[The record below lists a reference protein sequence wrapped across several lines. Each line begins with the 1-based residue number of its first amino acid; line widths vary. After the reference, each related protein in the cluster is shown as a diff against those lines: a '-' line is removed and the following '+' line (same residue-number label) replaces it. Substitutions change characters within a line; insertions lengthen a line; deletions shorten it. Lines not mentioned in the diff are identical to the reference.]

1 MITDSLVRG
10 LLLKVRVSLL
20 NRDEAYES
28 ILNKQNEEEETLL
41 ARINISM
48 ATWSEIVRLPTSKL
62 GLTFSVVNTELPDAL
77 QAWVKADGI
86 EKKEEEAVKMKELLE
101 KKGVIMRMSSEETD
115 LGEAVRMWN
124 DRNKNLGEYW
134 RSLHGALLNQ
144 NQNDKNDVWDDDA
157 DYGDS
162 PQASIISYSTYHWGK

>member
-48 ATWSEIVRLPTSKL
+48 ATWSEIVRLPTSKH
-62 GLTFSVVNTELPDAL
+62 GLRFSVVNTELPKAL
-77 QAWVKADGI
+77 QAFLK
-86 EKKEEEAVKMKELLE
+86 
-101 KKGVIMRMSSEETD
+101 
-115 LGEAVRMWN
+115 
-124 DRNKNLGEYW
+124 DR
-134 RSLHGALLNQ
+134 
-144 NQNDKNDVWDDDA
+144 
-157 DYGDS
+157 
-162 PQASIISYSTYHWGK
+162 